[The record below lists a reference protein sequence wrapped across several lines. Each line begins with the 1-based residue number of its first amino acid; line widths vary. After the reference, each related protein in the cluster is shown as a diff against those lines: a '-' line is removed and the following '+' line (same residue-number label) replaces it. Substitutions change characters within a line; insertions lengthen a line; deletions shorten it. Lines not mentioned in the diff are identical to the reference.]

1 MNGITFNE
9 FKWELMGEVKNR
21 LGALK
26 WELYLAND
34 NGGEECNCLVV
45 EHRNSGWYMKFFLE
59 EMYEEY
65 ANGEYTIG
73 EDEDSIAACLTA
85 TAEEN
90 GIIKAA

>member
-9 FKWELMGEVKNR
+9 FKWELMDEVKNR

-59 EMYEEY
+59 KMYEEY
-65 ANGEYTIG
+65 ISEEYTV
-73 EDEDSIAACLTA
+73 EECADSIVLCLTDA
-85 TAEEN
+85 AEEH